1 MRTKATQTRE
11 SAGIADLSVYRAR
24 KHKLPPTS
32 SKNSTRER
40 AAFARNALLGEL
52 NSRDVPIVAYAAVLL
67 SEDGEVTISGAG
79 IEPQFAPAIQSGL
92 RRITRHIEKSSSK
105 RPSHSGQAGFAK
117 LLPLL
122 STAILAA
129 TYINVI
135 PWIDVALSVL
145 AQLVA
150 GVAARTKSSAHSI
163 KSNKPDFHI

>member
-92 RRITRHIEKSSSK
+92 RRITRHIEKAVANGPHTAVKPGLQSYFPSFRLPSWPPHISTSSLGSTLHC
-105 RPSHSGQAGFAK
+105 PSS
-117 LLPLL
+117 P
-122 STAILAA
+122 
-129 TYINVI
+129 N
-135 PWIDVALSVL
+135 W
-145 AQLVA
+145 
-150 GVAARTKSSAHSI
+150 
-163 KSNKPDFHI
+163 